1 MVSLVSWSDSNYWYV
16 VFPTWIFRL
25 IANPIWLRYYHL
37 GPVEWLW
44 RSLSYQQKPP
54 LKEAT

>member
-1 MVSLVSWSDSNYWYV
+1 M